1 VRRARGRCTSFCEDS
16 TGAPLKTLGPVALS
30 LRFDA
35 TPELI
40 EIWASGHATMPDRK
54 VLMLIDVLDEIDRLN
69 DPRN

>member
-1 VRRARGRCTSFCEDS
+1 MHTHDPAFVRTALARA
-16 TGAPLKTLGPVALS
+16 LKTLGPVALS
-30 LRFDA
+30 LRLDA

-40 EIWASGHATMPDRK
+40 EIWESGHAAMPDRK

>member
-1 VRRARGRCTSFCEDS
+1 MHPHDPAFVRRALAR
-16 TGAPLKTLGPVALS
+16 AVKTLGPVALS
-30 LRFDA
+30 LRLDA

-54 VLMLIDVLDEIDRLN
+54 VLMLIDVLDELDRLN